1 MKIKFNFAIEIYKMK
16 VRLFFRTSI
25 IFFLFSFSLF
35 SQQQYEVV
43 KSDAEWKKQ
52 LDEMSY
58 LVLRKAYTERPYTGK
73 YDNFYEEG
81 TYHCA
86 GCDEALYKSCLL
98 YTSPSPRA

>member
-43 KSDAEWKKQ
+43 KSDTEWKKQ
-52 LDEMSY
+52 LDEMSIW
-58 LVLRKAYTERPYTGK
+58 
-73 YDNFYEEG
+73 F
-81 TYHCA
+81 
-86 GCDEALYKSCLL
+86 
-98 YTSPSPRA
+98 